1 MKHSYSNC
9 LCSVMDAHISP
20 KDEVR
25 VRLSTEVLKYKIME
39 ELKLIRDNYWATK
52 DGRIYSTKRNRYLK
66 QRVGPRGYM
75 MVNLSIDGKCKTFTV
90 HRLIASTFIPNPNG
104 FDTVNHKDGN
114 KTNNNVNNLEWTT
127 SSGNTI
133 HAFETGLRVPTYKH
147 GQFSKEDIN
156 EIRRLYN
163 VEHLSQYK
171 IAGRYNVSRG
181 NIQQILNGSIY
192 KD

>member
-1 MKHSYSNC
+1 
-9 LCSVMDAHISP
+9 MDAHISP